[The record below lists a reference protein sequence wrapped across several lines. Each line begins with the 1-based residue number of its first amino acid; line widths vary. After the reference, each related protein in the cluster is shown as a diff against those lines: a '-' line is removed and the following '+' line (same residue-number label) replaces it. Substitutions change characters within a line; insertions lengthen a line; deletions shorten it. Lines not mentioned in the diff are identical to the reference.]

1 MKPRAPRSGH
11 LRTAPASRPPLQR
24 PAEELEAYCARLR
37 AVGLDAPWSRPGPL
51 IPPKPTATQPR
62 LWRWRDLEPLVRES
76 AEFLSPHRGA
86 ERRVVRLHNP
96 GVPERTV
103 AHSLVVAIQY
113 LLPGEVAP
121 AHRHSPT
128 AIRFM
133 LHGEGAYTTVD
144 GNKCPMKPGDLVVTP
159 GMAWHDHGNEGSAPV
174 IWMDVRDWQIVRF
187 LENLTFESYTEDQ
200 QAVLRSPGR
209 DLFHPWS
216 EAYAAL
222 LRRAAEEPDPFD
234 DFLVEYIDPA
244 SGGSLRPTIGCYLQL
259 LRPGVRTR
267 AHRETSCAV
276 YHVVRGTGQTMVDNQ
291 IFEWTPGD
299 FFVVPP
305 RARHAHANIG
315 AEPALLFTAQDTPL
329 LKLLRLYQ
337 MEPAD

>member
-1 MKPRAPRSGH
+1 MSVQTT
-11 LRTAPASRPPLQR
+11 RTA
-24 PAEELEAYCARLR
+24 EEFEAYCGRLR

-62 LWRWRDLEPLVRES
+62 LWRWRDLEPLFRES

-144 GNKCPMKPGDLVVTP
+144 GQKCQMRPGDLVVTP
-159 GMAWHDHGNEGSAPV
+159 GMAWHDHGNEGQAPV
-174 IWMDVRDWQIVRF
+174 IWMDVLDWQVVRF
-187 LENLTFESYTEDQ
+187 LENLTFEPYPDDQ
-200 QAVLRSPGR
+200 QPTLRTPGR
-209 DLFHPWS
+209 EIFRPWS
-216 EAYAAL
+216 ETYPAL
-222 LRRAAEEPDPFD
+222 LQRAEQAPDPFD
-234 DFLVEYIDPA
+234 DVLLEYVDA
-244 SGGSLRPTIGCYLQL
+244 ATGGPLRPTIGCYLQL

-276 YHVVRGTGQTMVDNQ
+276 YRVVRGQGATTVDDET
-291 IFEWTPGD
+291 FEWGPGD
-299 FFVVPP
+299 FFVIPP
-305 RARHAHANIG
+305 RARHAHANAG
-315 AEPALLFTAQDTPL
+315 NEPAVLFTAQDVPM
-329 LKLLRLYQ
+329 LKGLGLYR
-337 MEPAD
+337 MEPAE